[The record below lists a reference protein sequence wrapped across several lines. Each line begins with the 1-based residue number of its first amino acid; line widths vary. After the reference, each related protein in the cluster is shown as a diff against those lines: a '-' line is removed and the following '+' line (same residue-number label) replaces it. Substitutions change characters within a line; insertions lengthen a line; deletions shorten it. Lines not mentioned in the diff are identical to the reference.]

1 MLSIVS
7 FLASYHTHYNLHQIM
22 APKDPVTTPAFPGA
36 EAHSAPVKNVSNSP
50 IVPIA
55 SKEPAKDAS
64 KDSVKDAFKEPEKE
78 ASKGGIDAKKS
89 KTVSKKKVSNAAKL
103 DAVDVAT
110 EVKVVK
116 VVTVEAKVES
126 SGVKEM
132 PMPSSAK
139 PSAGKEMPNESSA
152 KKEMPMPGT
161 AKSGAGKEMPNE
173 TSAKKDMP
181 SSAKP
186 SASKEMSNEPS
197 TKKEMPMPSSA
208 KPSAAKEMPMMP
220 SAVKVEVPKPS
231 AATEIPSAAKVEV
244 KVPDTPPVV
253 SSLKKPAEVSAP
265 SLQHHVEEDEVVIL
279 KETVSKKFGEMIFS
293 DYNSVEDGDYSLSE
307 AETDDSLEWASET
320 ERTRIEDDLTEDK
333 VGIDYIG
340 AALDIAA
347 EQAASF
353 RIVQA
358 GLAMSDWVLSTA
370 ESFITLSEVAP
381 YLSSARRSTRK
392 IRRAGER
399 ESGPFR
405 PLAMVSQSTMT
416 MATAFLATPLALL
429 GWEFRPLTQAKAK
442 KVCVVEDDLCDELC
456 TFEELD
462 LSDYDSD
469 MDADYSPSEES
480 SSEDDLEFNTDAE
493 ESTGVEESDTA

>member
-1 MLSIVS
+1 MPI
-7 FLASYHTHYNLHQIM
+7 LAKPST
-22 APKDPVTTPAFPGA
+22 A
-36 EAHSAPVKNVSNSP
+36 
-50 IVPIA
+50 
-55 SKEPAKDAS
+55 
-64 KDSVKDAFKEPEKE
+64 
-78 ASKGGIDAKKS
+78 
-89 KTVSKKKVSNAAKL
+89 
-103 DAVDVAT
+103 
-110 EVKVVK
+110 
-116 VVTVEAKVES
+116 
-126 SGVKEM
+126 KEM
-132 PMPSSAK
+132 PMPS
-139 PSAGKEMPNESSA
+139 
-152 KKEMPMPGT
+152 T
-161 AKSGAGKEMPNE
+161 
-173 TSAKKDMP
+173 
-181 SSAKP
+181 
-186 SASKEMSNEPS
+186 
-197 TKKEMPMPSSA
+197 A

-265 SLQHHVEEDEVVIL
+265 SVQHHVEEDEVLIL
-279 KETVSKKFGEMIFS
+279 KETVSKKFGEMTFS

-307 AETDDSLEWASET
+307 AETEDSLEWASET

-340 AALDIAA
+340 AALDIAT

-358 GLAMSDWVLSTA
+358 GLVIGDWVLSTV
-370 ESFITLSEVAP
+370 ESIESIASSKVAP
-381 YLSSARRSTRK
+381 YLSSARRSARK

-405 PLAMVSQSTMT
+405 SLEMVSHSTMS
-416 MATAFLATPLALL
+416 MATSLLATPLALL

-442 KVCVVEDDLCDELC
+442 KVCVVEDDLC
-456 TFEELD
+456 EELD

-493 ESTGVEESDTA
+493 ESTGAEESDTA

>member
-1 MLSIVS
+1 
-7 FLASYHTHYNLHQIM
+7 
-22 APKDPVTTPAFPGA
+22 
-36 EAHSAPVKNVSNSP
+36 
-50 IVPIA
+50 
-55 SKEPAKDAS
+55 
-64 KDSVKDAFKEPEKE
+64 
-78 ASKGGIDAKKS
+78 
-89 KTVSKKKVSNAAKL
+89 
-103 DAVDVAT
+103 
-110 EVKVVK
+110 
-116 VVTVEAKVES
+116 
-126 SGVKEM
+126 
-132 PMPSSAK
+132 
-139 PSAGKEMPNESSA
+139 
-152 KKEMPMPGT
+152 
-161 AKSGAGKEMPNE
+161 
-173 TSAKKDMP
+173 MP

-186 SASKEMSNEPS
+186 SASKEMPNEPS

-231 AATEIPSAAKVEV
+231 TATEIPSAVKVEV

-265 SLQHHVEEDEVVIL
+265 SVQHHVEEDEVVIL
-279 KETVSKKFGEMIFS
+279 KETVSKKFGEMTFS
-293 DYNSVEDGDYSLSE
+293 DYNSVEDGDYSLSD
-307 AETDDSLEWASET
+307 AETEDSLEWASET
-320 ERTRIEDDLTEDK
+320 ERTKVEDDLTEDK

-358 GLAMSDWVLSTA
+358 GLSISDWVLSTV
-370 ESFITLSEVAP
+370 ESIASSEVAP
-381 YLSSARRSTRK
+381 YLSSARRSARK

-416 MATAFLATPLALL
+416 LATALLATPLALL

-442 KVCVVEDDLCDELC
+442 KVCVVEDDLCEEPC

-493 ESTGVEESDTA
+493 ESTGAEESDTA

>member
-1 MLSIVS
+1 
-7 FLASYHTHYNLHQIM
+7 
-22 APKDPVTTPAFPGA
+22 
-36 EAHSAPVKNVSNSP
+36 
-50 IVPIA
+50 
-55 SKEPAKDAS
+55 
-64 KDSVKDAFKEPEKE
+64 
-78 ASKGGIDAKKS
+78 
-89 KTVSKKKVSNAAKL
+89 
-103 DAVDVAT
+103 
-110 EVKVVK
+110 
-116 VVTVEAKVES
+116 
-126 SGVKEM
+126 
-132 PMPSSAK
+132 MPSSAK
-139 PSAGKEMPNESSA
+139 PSAGKEMPNEPSI
-152 KKEMPMPGT
+152 KEMP
-161 AKSGAGKEMPNE
+161 S
-173 TSAKKDMP
+173 
-181 SSAKP
+181 
-186 SASKEMSNEPS
+186 S
-197 TKKEMPMPSSA
+197 TKL
-208 KPSAAKEMPMMP
+208 SAAKEMPMMP

-265 SLQHHVEEDEVVIL
+265 SVQLYVEEDEVVIL
-279 KETVSKKFGEMIFS
+279 KETVSKKFGEMTFS

-307 AETDDSLEWASET
+307 AETEDSLEWASET
-320 ERTRIEDDLTEDK
+320 ERTRVEDDLTEEK

-340 AALDIAA
+340 AALDIAT

-358 GLAMSDWVLSTA
+358 GLAISDWVLSTVENIA
-370 ESFITLSEVAP
+370 SSEVAP
-381 YLSSARRSTRK
+381 YLSSARRSARK

-416 MATAFLATPLALL
+416 MATTFLATPLALL

-442 KVCVVEDDLCDELC
+442 KVCVVVEDDLCEEPC

-493 ESTGVEESDTA
+493 ESTGAEESDAAL